1 MWSRFMC
8 LGVRVQAAY
17 VLHAH
22 SHIVWERG
30 KSVKI
35 EYRKREPSHEADRD
49 TRDVALKGKVA
60 RRGDDLYLE
69 N

>member
-17 VLHAH
+17 VLQAH
-22 SHIVWERG
+22 SHIAWERG

-35 EYRKREPSHEADRD
+35 EYRREPSHEADRD
-49 TRDVALKGKVA
+49 A
-60 RRGDDLYLE
+60 GDEPWKERWLE
-69 N
+69 EETICI